1 MFCRKCGKQIAE
13 DSKFCDGCGTGVGS
27 IQSTTQNNVQS
38 ATTQTPQH
46 QQSGPSFTPA
56 SQGKRFMNYFLDY
69 IFFIVLLVIYYALFG
84 TSDTTST
91 TEGDTSLVFYLIYPL
106 YFVFFEGIW
115 QKTPAKFL
123 SKTKV
128 ITREGAKP
136 SFGTILVR
144 SLCRLIPL
152 DAFTYLSVNPVGWHD
167 SISKTLVV
175 DEGSF

>member
-1 MFCRKCGKQIAE
+1 MYCRKCGKQITD

-27 IQSTTQNNVQS
+27 AQITNPIVVQNV
-38 ATTQTPQH
+38 TTQTPQS

-56 SQGKRFMNYFLDY
+56 SQGKRFMNYLLDY
-69 IFFIVLLVIYYALFG
+69 VFFIVLLVIYYALFG

-91 TEGDTSLVFYLIYPL
+91 SEEDTSLLFYLIYPL

-123 SKTKV
+123 SRTKV
-128 ITREGAKP
+128 ITRDGAKP
-136 SFGTILVR
+136 SFGTIIVR
-144 SLCRLIPL
+144 SLCRLIPF
-152 DAFTYLSVNPVGWHD
+152 DALSYFSVNPVGWHD